1 MIEIIDKYREEA
13 KEVAAATHGA
23 ARDDRDAR
31 QDGLTD
37 RLLRMYDKIQDAL
50 LLNMTTQEDTVRDI
64 KESLARVE
72 KQVSGFIKAFP
83 EGDVAGHLLD
93 HKTRIEDAK
102 DKKIFWGK
110 MRFAFWAL
118 VMSGATIWVLVVL
131 WKAFLMGPK

>member
-1 MIEIIDKYREEA
+1 MAEIFDKYREEA
-13 KEVAAATHGA
+13 KEVATAAHGA

-50 LLNMTTQEDTVRDI
+50 LLNMSTQEDTVRDI

-72 KQVSGFIKAFP
+72 KQVAGFVNAFP
-83 EGDVAGHLLD
+83 DGDVPGHLQD
-93 HKTRIEDAK
+93 HKTRIEDAR

-110 MRFAFWAL
+110 MKFAF
-118 VMSGATIWVLVVL
+118 
-131 WKAFLMGPK
+131 